1 MRTRPASKAQAEDAT
16 TSDAVFYVI
25 TSTKVLRLVW
35 ASRGLDPGS
44 SAAHVLCNAIAEY
57 RVTEARDQQCWRRLA
72 AASHTHDSQAHP
84 AERPHDGQ
92 GLSVLHFWEMR
103 GRATTTPPVPN
114 WITLE

>member
-44 SAAHVLCNAIAEY
+44 SAAGGLDPGIDVG
-57 RVTEARDQQCWRRLA
+57 A
-72 AASHTHDSQAHP
+72 A
-84 AERPHDGQ
+84 
-92 GLSVLHFWEMR
+92 
-103 GRATTTPPVPN
+103 
-114 WITLE
+114 

>member
-44 SAAHVLCNAIAEY
+44 SAAHVLCNAIADC
-57 RVTEARDQQCWRRLA
+57 TESLKLEPNNAGADLQQ
-72 AASHTHDSQAHP
+72 P
-84 AERPHDGQ
+84 ATP
-92 GLSVLHFWEMR
+92 
-103 GRATTTPPVPN
+103 ATRKHILPSAPLMDKV
-114 WITLE
+114 